1 MNEVEARDVNIQNV
15 IRLQLVSD
23 MAMKVGF
30 ASVIRKKSSSLCLFF
45 PRLRT
50 LK

>member
-1 MNEVEARDVNIQNV
+1 
-15 IRLQLVSD
+15 
-23 MAMKVGF
+23 MAMKVGV

-50 LK
+50 SKWKYDKFNVFWLSRPVQC